1 MFRIQFFPEIWQ
13 KLTHTALGDL
23 DYKDNFLAVAIRR
36 ENPLGGYVKNIV
48 SAILCP
54 KIFYIKN
61 IYSLVFFRLKSTLV
75 EMFGYLKISIVWYY
89 KTLKIHC
96 SLQEIF
102 SYLYLTKMSFC
113 DQLFLVFVLRDQ
125 GN

>member
-1 MFRIQFFPEIWQ
+1 MFRIKFFPEIWQ

-23 DYKDNFLAVAIRR
+23 DYKDNFLAVVIRR
-36 ENPLGGYVKNIV
+36 ENPLEGYVRNIA
-48 SAILCP
+48 S
-54 KIFYIKN
+54 FYTMSKN
-61 IYSLVFFRLKSTLV
+61 IYSSVFLRLKSTLV
-75 EMFGYLKISIVWYY
+75 EMCGYLKISIVSYY